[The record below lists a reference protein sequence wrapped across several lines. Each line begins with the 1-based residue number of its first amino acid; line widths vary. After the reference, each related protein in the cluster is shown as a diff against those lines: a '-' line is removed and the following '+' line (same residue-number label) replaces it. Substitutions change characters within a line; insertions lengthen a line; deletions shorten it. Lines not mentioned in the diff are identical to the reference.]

1 MLESGAI
8 EPEDAGLLCRRFD
21 FGREAQ
27 QTLSQIGERFFTLG
41 RRNFAG
47 AQRGS

>member
-1 MLESGAI
+1 MLQPGAI
-8 EPEDAGLLCRRFD
+8 EPEDAGLLFGRLD

-27 QTLSQIGERFFTLG
+27 QTLSQIGDRLFTRG